1 MHSRS
6 HKHKLFASIITHF
19 LFIALFNTTYASP
32 WFTGPL
38 LAPAGRTVPL
48 GHANFEAYG
57 FSTDKSHVF
66 DNQGKKHKVPGF
78 YSTQISPILT
88 YGLTNSIDVQWSLPY
103 SINRS
108 QLHTG
113 HNIGDTSIT
122 LGYQALKQKPGSWI
136 PDLRITLQEIFPTG
150 RGENLNP
157 FDFGVDVTGSGTYQ
171 TVGALNFQ
179 KLFQFSEL
187 HYLRTR
193 LSLAYLHGQP
203 YTIENTLDITLEK
216 PKGVIEPGNLM
227 SIDVAAEYTF
237 DQNWVGVMEAYAF
250 YHTSSS
256 FAGNAGIDEN
266 GQLIQTGNDPLYNIT
281 LAPAV
286 EYNFT
291 QQYGLIAGP
300 WFVVYGRN
308 SSVFTSLVVA
318 FNAYW

>member
-1 MHSRS
+1 MQKSV
-6 HKHKLFASIITHF
+6 ASIITSL
-19 LFIALFNTTYASP
+19 LFIVLSNTANASP

-38 LAPAGRTVPL
+38 LAPAGRTVPR

-57 FSTDKSHVF
+57 FSTDKSRVF
-66 DNQGKKHKVPGF
+66 DNHGKKRSVPDF
-78 YSTQISPILT
+78 NSTQISPILT
-88 YGLTNSIDVQWSLPY
+88 YGLINGIDVQWSLPY

-113 HNIGDTSIT
+113 QNIGDTSIT
-122 LGYQALKQKPGSWI
+122 MGFQALQQKQGSWI
-136 PDLRITLQEIFPTG
+136 PDLRITVQELFPTG

-171 TVGALNFQ
+171 TVAALNFQ
-179 KLFQFSEL
+179 ELFQLSEL

-203 YTIENTLDITLEK
+203 YSMDDPHDITLDK
-216 PKGVIEPGNLM
+216 PKGVVKPGSLM
-227 SIDVAAEYTF
+227 SIDCAGEYTF
-237 DQNWVGVMEAYAF
+237 DQNWVGVMEVYAF

-266 GQLIQTGNDPLYNIT
+266 GQLIQTGHDPLYNVSI
-281 LAPAV
+281 APAV

-300 WFVVYGRN
+300 WFVVYGKN